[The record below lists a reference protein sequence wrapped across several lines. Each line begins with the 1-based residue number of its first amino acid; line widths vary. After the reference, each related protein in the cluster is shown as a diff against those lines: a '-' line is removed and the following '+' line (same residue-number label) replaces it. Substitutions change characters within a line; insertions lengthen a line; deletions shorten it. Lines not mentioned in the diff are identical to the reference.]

1 MHFNNRSRR
10 SPKQSFLSG
19 IGNKV
24 KQAAEVAGAVKG
36 LYDVGRMIYQGVQT
50 IGPAVASAGIL
61 L

>member
-1 MHFNNRSRR
+1 MASMHFNSRR
-10 SPKQSFLSG
+10 PKQSFLSS

-36 LYDVGRMIYQGVQT
+36 LYDVGKLIYQGVQT
-50 IGPAVASAGIL
+50 LGPAVASAGIL